1 MRTTAIATVL
11 TLAILVGGC
20 ASGKQVNYV
29 GPGGGQTDG
38 AIPPDVEAA
47 QQGDV
52 TTYIAPGDG
61 AQAQSTPP
69 GPVAKVV
76 ITEIMANPQ
85 AVLDSTGEWFELHNT
100 GTLAVD
106 LKGWTIKDDKSNT
119 HTIKGSVPLAPGGY
133 LVLGKTKDKQL
144 NGGAAVH
151 YAYGT
156 SWYLNNSS
164 DQIYVYDAQLRLV
177 DKVLYDSGSWT
188 LPNGAS
194 LSRKDPKGPAGPTGW
209 CKETKGWG
217 GSSSDKGSPGT
228 AAGCGS

>member
-1 MRTTAIATVL
+1 MRTIARIVTVL
-11 TLAILVGGC
+11 TLTALMVGC
-20 ASGKQVNYV
+20 ATGKQVSA
-29 GPGGGQTDG
+29 GPEQQTDG
-38 AIPPDVEAA
+38 SSAPGDLGSA
-47 QQGDV
+47 QPADV
-52 TTYIAPGDG
+52 TTFNAPGDG
-61 AQAQSTPP
+61 AEAKTPPP

-85 AVLDSTGEWFELHNT
+85 AVLDSTGEWFELHNMGAST
-100 GTLAVD
+100 VD
-106 LKGWTIKDDKSNT
+106 LKGWTIKDNKSNT

-133 LVLGKTKDKQL
+133 LVLGKTKNKQL
-144 NGGAAVH
+144 NGAAPVH
-151 YAYGT
+151 YAYGS

-177 DKVLYDSGSWT
+177 DKVLYDSGTWT

-194 LSRKDPKGPAGPTGW
+194 LSRKDPKGAAGPAGW
-209 CKETKGWG
+209 CKETMGWG